1 MCAGSTTGWA
11 SESLV
16 SFCLVMGRPSMP
28 LNYPADEVVLLC
40 LSNLDVDKLS
50 GLGREAFG
58 RVVDEDAAV
67 DVGRLRLH
75 ATLPEQVGLFRH
87 ALEEHADDTADA
99 RAVLLQRDARLRA
112 HQFGAA
118 LACDLR
124 VNLAGKVEG
133 RRALLV
139 RVGEDAD
146 AVELDV
152 PDEG

>member
-75 ATLPEQVGLFRH
+75 ATLPEQVGLFRS
-87 ALEEHADDTADA
+87 ALEEHAHGVAHA
-99 RAVLLQRDARLRA
+99 RAILLQGDARLRA
-112 HQFGAA
+112 HQLRAA
-118 LACDLR
+118 LARGLR
-124 VNLAGKVEG
+124 VHLVGKAEG

-139 RVGEDAD
+139 
-146 AVELDV
+146 
-152 PDEG
+152 